1 MATGNVNTAPVPVTP
16 TQEDLIRY
24 RILCAML
31 DNLCRE
37 GELDAQTRDRPNA
50 VLAMKTGLKQDSI
63 FI

>member
-1 MATGNVNTAPVPVTP
+1 MEIKTANTAPVPVPP

-37 GELDAQTRDRPNA
+37 GELDDQTRDRANA

>member
-1 MATGNVNTAPVPVTP
+1 MAIGNANTAPVPVTP

-37 GELDAQTRDRPNA
+37 GELDAQTRDRANA
-50 VLAMKTGLKQDSI
+50 VLAMKTGLKRDSI
-63 FI
+63 LI

>member
-1 MATGNVNTAPVPVTP
+1 MAIGNANTAPASVTP

-31 DNLCRE
+31 DNLCRQ
-37 GELDAQTRDRPNA
+37 GELDAQTCDRANA
-50 VLAMKTGLKQDSI
+50 VLAMKTGLKRDSI

>member
-31 DNLCRE
+31 DNLCRT
-37 GELDAQTRDRPNA
+37 GELDAHTRDRANA
-50 VLAMKTGLKQDSI
+50 VLAMKTGLKRDSI

>member
-1 MATGNVNTAPVPVTP
+1 MATGNANTAPVPVTP

-24 RILCAML
+24 RILCAVL
-31 DNLCRE
+31 ENLFQT
-37 GELDAQTRDRPNA
+37 GELDAQTRDRANA

>member
-24 RILCAML
+24 RILSAML

-37 GELDAQTRDRPNA
+37 GELDTQTRDRANA
-50 VLAMKTGLKQDSI
+50 VLAMKTGLKRDSI

>member
-1 MATGNVNTAPVPVTP
+1 MATGNVNNAPVPVTP

-37 GELDAQTRDRPNA
+37 GELDAQTRDRANA

>member
-1 MATGNVNTAPVPVTP
+1 MATGHVNTAPVPVTP

-31 DNLCRE
+31 DNLCRT
-37 GELDAQTRDRPNA
+37 GELDAQTRDRASA
-50 VLAMKTGLKQDSI
+50 VLAMKTGLKRDSI

>member
-24 RILCAML
+24 RILCAVL
-31 DNLCRE
+31 ENLCRT
-37 GELDAQTRDRPNA
+37 GELDAQTRDRANA

>member
-1 MATGNVNTAPVPVTP
+1 METGNANTAPAPVTP

-37 GELDAQTRDRPNA
+37 GKLDIQTHDRANA

>member
-31 DNLCRE
+31 DNLCLG
-37 GELDAQTRDRPNA
+37 GELDAQTRDRANA

>member
-1 MATGNVNTAPVPVTP
+1 MEIKTANTAPVPVTP

-37 GELDAQTRDRPNA
+37 GELDAQTRDRANA